1 MNEIAIRNA
10 ATFAEQ
16 KQLELRARLGFGIHG
31 VVYLAKNN
39 LNRNYSA
46 VKAHSDHA
54 PWLRERLVYERLHSV
69 SVRQILGFNVP
80 QLISIDPQL
89 QIIEMTVVKRPFV
102 LDFAGAYLDVFPD
115 FSDEVWDEWEVEK
128 HEQFGNDWPLV
139 QQVIAA
145 FERLDIHL
153 IDVTPRNISLRD

>member
-10 ATFAEQ
+10 ATFAAQ
-16 KQLELRARLGFGIHG
+16 KQLELGERLGFGIHG
-31 VVYLAKNN
+31 IVYLAENK
-39 LNRNYSA
+39 LDCQYSA
-46 VKAHSDHA
+46 VKAHSDYE
-54 PWLRERLVYERLHSV
+54 PWLRERLVYERLHSI

-80 QLISIDPQL
+80 QLIAVDKQL
-89 QIIEMTVVKRPFV
+89 QIIQMTLVKRPFV

-115 FSDEVWDEWEVEK
+115 FSDEVWAEWEAEK

-139 QQVIAA
+139 QQIIAA